1 MLRNKLYKVLR
12 SEAAGESVRSSITF
26 DRAHPVFEGHFPGH
40 PVVPGVCMMQ
50 ILREV
55 LEDHV
60 AHKLRITR
68 GDNLKFLAIINP
80 DENKE
85 VDVDLTYSVSDG
97 SYNVSGSLQAGSIT
111 FFKFKGTFQKA

>member
-12 SEAAGESVRSSITF
+12 MEGAAETVKSSITF
-26 DRAHPVFEGHFPGH
+26 DRTHSVFEGHFPGH

-50 ILREV
+50 ILREI

-80 DENKE
+80 DETSE
-85 VDVDLTYSVSDG
+85 VDVDLSWVASDG
-97 SYNVSGSLQAGSIT
+97 AYNVSGSIQAGSTT
-111 FFKFKGTFQKA
+111 FFKFKGTFQKV